1 MAGTVFQGTAGNPA
15 RHRERNRAIVNRQLF
30 GAALIVLLVAALVG
44 LPKVASS
51 SLSTAGT
58 GITYLKGQTPM
69 NAPYGAGVTAG
80 GVTCGPRVLQV
91 PWSNYAPPCEPAW
104 HGNNGGATAPGVTA
118 TTINVSFREATS
130 AILNALYT
138 LVPKDVVG
146 TSQEAIQMMQ
156 ALFNTFNKSFELYGR
171 HVVLEPY
178 VGKGNFITEDTGGGA
193 TQAEADAVNV
203 ADSLHAF
210 ADISLVG
217 SSDPYTEDLMANHV
231 IAFQLYIHTQQYYQQ
246 NSPWLYSPGP
256 NCNKSADG
264 IASIFGR
271 QLRGV
276 GAQFAGGSLKG
287 KPIKIGVVYQNTPQ
301 GAACTQ
307 ALDQALQQYNLLPVK
322 QAAVTFD
329 LSKLSDEA
337 SSAISEMQQAGVNTV
352 ICSGCDP
359 ISPMFYFKSAIA
371 DHYEPEW
378 FFQSLYA
385 AGATTTE
392 KFMRLYPS
400 SQTRHLITTG
410 AYPLPLTDAEAN
422 TAFNLGNTDPS
433 AKIFPSYNLVYAT
446 VLQFFDALQLAGP
459 NLTPA
464 NFEQAMKSIPES
476 IPGGELAGWNGAY
489 GPYDPSSTFQIMKWD
504 PNGTSIS
511 DGQKGAFELCNGG
524 TQYPYFSNIT
534 TMPLGKP
541 LACSIPSPTLFPKPG
556 QQGQLKT
563 GAAATGAV
571 IPPSAKTKTTA
582 PGKQVR

>member
-1 MAGTVFQGTAGNPA
+1 LAGTVFQGSAANPA

-69 NAPYGAGVTAG
+69 NAPYGAGTTVG

-118 TTINVSFREATS
+118 TTINVSFRAAST
-130 AILNALYT
+130 AILNTLY
-138 LVPKDVVG
+138 LIIPKNVIG
-146 TSQEAIQMMQ
+146 TSNEAIQTMQ
-156 ALFNTFNKSFELYGR
+156 ALFNTFNKRFELYGR

-217 SSDPYTEDLMANHV
+217 SSDPYTEDLEANHV
-231 IAFQLYIHTQQYYQQ
+231 VAFQLYVHTQQYYQQ

-256 NCNKSADG
+256 NCNKSADS
-264 IASIFGR
+264 IAALFGR
-271 QLRGV
+271 QLKGV
-276 GAQFAGGSLKG
+276 GAQFAGGSMKG
-287 KPIKIGVVYQNTPQ
+287 KPVKIGIVYMNSAQ
-301 GAACTQ
+301 GSACDQ
-307 ALDQALQQYNLLPVK
+307 ALVQALQQYNLTPAK
-322 QAAVTFD
+322 QASYTFD
-329 LSKLSDEA
+329 ISKLGDEA
-337 SSAISEMQQAGVNTV
+337 SSAISEMQQAGVNTI
-352 ICSGCDP
+352 ICSSCDP
-359 ISPMFYFKSAIA
+359 VTPIDFFQAANA
-371 DHYEPEW
+371 DHYQPEW
-378 FFQSLYA
+378 FLQSLYA
-385 AGATTTE
+385 AGATTTD
-392 KFMRLYPS
+392 KFMRLYPAN
-400 SQTRHLITTG
+400 QTKHLIMTG
-410 AYPLPLTDAEAN
+410 AYPPPLADAEAN
-422 TAFNLGNTDPS
+422 TAFNLGNTDPA
-433 AKIFPSYNLVYAT
+433 AKLFPSYNLVYAT

-476 IPGGELAGWNGAY
+476 IPGGELGGWNGTY
-489 GPYDPSSTFQIMKWD
+489 GPYDPSSTFQVMKWD
-504 PNGTSIS
+504 PTGTSIS
-511 DGQKGAFELCNGG
+511 DGQKGTFELCNGG
-524 TQYPYFSNIT
+524 SEYPYVSDIT
-534 TMPLGKP
+534 SMPLGKP
-541 LACSIPSPTLFPKPG
+541 LTCSVPSPSFFHPPG
-556 QQGQLKT
+556 QQGLLHSST
-563 GAAATGAV
+563 A
-571 IPPSAKTKTTA
+571 PPLAKPSVSPVKPSA